1 MRERD
6 ASQLFF
12 IHFFC
17 DTNVVVLLIN
27 LGEPFVRR
35 IHARMSDPQQFSEL
49 ENHCHNFVRR
59 GQALR
64 SASGSPSGYGAK
76 TSS

>member
-1 MRERD
+1 MRERCFTF
-6 ASQLFF
+6 LVF
-12 IHFFC
+12 IHFFR
-17 DTNVVVLLIN
+17 DTNVVFLLIN
-27 LGEPFVRR
+27 LVIVRR

-64 SASGSPSGYGAK
+64 SASGSPSAGYGAK